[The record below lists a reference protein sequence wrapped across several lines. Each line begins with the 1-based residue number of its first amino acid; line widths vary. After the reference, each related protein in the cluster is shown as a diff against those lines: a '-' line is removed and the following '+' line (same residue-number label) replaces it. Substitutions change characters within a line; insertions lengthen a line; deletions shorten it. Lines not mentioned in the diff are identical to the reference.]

1 MTRLW
6 RTGWLLLLIPPLL
19 WSGNFVLARGMRA
32 DVPPVAL
39 AFWRWAG
46 AFVFCLPWAWPHL
59 KRDIPVLRR
68 HWVNTLLLAATGIAA
83 FNTMMYTGLQST
95 TALNAVLLQSAIPL
109 FILLWAIGLFRE
121 LPKPREALGIAVSM
135 AGVVMIAGRGSAAAL
150 AALHFNPG
158 DLWVV
163 GACIAYAF
171 YTALLRRR
179 PAVNPMSFLAVTFA
193 LGAVM
198 LIPLYAL
205 ELEDGRHI
213 VMGIPSLLTLGYV
226 MIFPSLIAYL
236 AYNRGVDLIGA
247 GRAGQ
252 FMHLMQVFGTFLAV
266 VFLGETLH
274 LYHAAGIGLIAAG
287 LILANRRAHRCGR

>member
-46 AFVFCLPWAWPHL
+46 AFVFCLPFAWPHL
-59 KRDIPVLRR
+59 RRDIPVLCR
-68 HWVNTLLLAATGIAA
+68 HWVSTLLLAATGIAA
-83 FNTMMYTGLQST
+83 FNTMIYVGLQST
-95 TALNAVLLQSAIPL
+95 TALNAVLLQSAMPL

-121 LPKPREALGIAVSM
+121 WPGPRETLGIVVSM
-135 AGVVMIAGRGSAAAL
+135 AGVAVIAGRGSAQVL
-150 AALHFNPG
+150 AGLRFNPG

-163 GACIAYAF
+163 GAVIAYAF
-171 YTALLRRR
+171 YSALLRRR
-179 PAVNPMSFLAVTFA
+179 PAVHPMSFLAVTFV
-193 LGAVM
+193 LGAAM
-198 LIPLYAL
+198 LVPLYAM
-205 ELEDGRHI
+205 ELADGRHI
-213 VMGIPSLLTLGYV
+213 VMGIPSLLTLLYV
-226 MIFPSLIAYL
+226 AIFPSLIAYL
-236 AYNRGVDLIGA
+236 AFNRGVDLVGA

-252 FMHLMQVFGTFLAV
+252 FVHLMQVFGSFLAV

-274 LYHAAGIGLIAAG
+274 PYHAAGIALIAAG
-287 LILANRRAHRCGR
+287 LVLANRRTAA